1 MSNWFLGFT
10 LAAIL
15 ISASATAQTA
25 PGTVERPRV
34 DTAAFS
40 FSLADWHRGETV
52 FLHAAGTTL
61 LRFYDRNIQAVY
73 RGDTTLVEGFV
84 TITFYVDN
92 TGKFTGARCENA
104 TDPQLMLEIMRV
116 TRFLSRV
123 SLTPTS
129 VAGKPVASSVR
140 MKVKF
145 TTETADAPL
154 KGPAADLTI
163 HLGEPEYR
171 RAS

>member
-40 FSLADWHRGETV
+40 FS
-52 FLHAAGTTL
+52 L